1 MLKLESIFLLR
12 HRGEG
17 TEGGG
22 NGNDRVSLSL
32 FLSDATRQQ
41 AWGGGKFWRW
51 RGWMAL
57 LRSTDSS
64 MRLGFFRAR
73 KEFLLGRVISDIS
86 CSSYRWFFE
95 KYFDISSF

>member
-1 MLKLESIFLLR
+1 
-12 HRGEG
+12 
-17 TEGGG
+17 
-22 NGNDRVSLSL
+22 
-32 FLSDATRQQ
+32 
-41 AWGGGKFWRW
+41 
-51 RGWMAL
+51 MAL

>member
-1 MLKLESIFLLR
+1 
-12 HRGEG
+12 
-17 TEGGG
+17 
-22 NGNDRVSLSL
+22 
-32 FLSDATRQQ
+32 
-41 AWGGGKFWRW
+41 
-51 RGWMAL
+51 MAL

-86 CSSYRWFFE
+86 CSTYRCFFE

>member
-1 MLKLESIFLLR
+1 MGTTAFL
-12 HRGEG
+12 
-17 TEGGG
+17 
-22 NGNDRVSLSL
+22 SLSL